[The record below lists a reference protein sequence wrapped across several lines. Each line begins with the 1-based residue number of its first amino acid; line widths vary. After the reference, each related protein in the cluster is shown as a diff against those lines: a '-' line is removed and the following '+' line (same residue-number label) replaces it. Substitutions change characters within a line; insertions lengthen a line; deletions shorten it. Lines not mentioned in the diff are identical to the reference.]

1 MKIKALQDFSYFY
14 KGILTLVKSGE
25 VLEVEDRIASEFIE
39 SKLAS
44 KFVESKIAKEVKDN
58 GFNKIASLAEEVY

>member
-1 MKIKALQDFSYFY
+1 MKIKALQDFSFFY
-14 KGILTLVKSGE
+14 KGIVTLVETGE

-44 KFVESKIAKEVKDN
+44 KFVESKIAKKVEDN
-58 GFNKIASLAEEVY
+58 KSKER